1 MANAETQQLDSIIA
15 SRRALL
21 AVGGAALAG
30 LAFTPKVSA
39 QISGSTATIGDTDI
53 LNFALNLEYLEA
65 QFYSLAVNGVTI
77 DQGPQKI
84 PLAPNASLG
93 AAGTVTMK
101 PNFTAVPF
109 TDAAIKAY
117 AIETATEEGNHV
129 LFLQKALGP
138 LAVSMPNIDLL
149 NSFNALAGVA
159 KLPIS
164 TFDPFGPNAGGAIS
178 ADASFLLGAY
188 IFEDTGVSAY
198 HGGALLITDKVN
210 YLPPAVGIHA
220 VEAYHAGL
228 VRTSINRL
236 DAGTG
241 TLNGVTVLI
250 SAARTMLGTTTPAS
264 GTATTSFDTGIAAV
278 TVNLNG
284 TTALP
289 ATTIVDA
296 DITSGFSIAAGR
308 SATQILQ
315 IVTGQTTAPA
325 TGVKY
330 QGVFFPQGL
339 NGLIS

>member
-30 LAFTPKVSA
+30 LAFTPKASA
-39 QISGSTATIGDTDI
+39 QVTGSTATIGDTDI

-65 QFYSLAVNGVTI
+65 QFYSLAVTGLQIQNLPTPI
-77 DQGPQKI
+77 SI
-84 PLAPNASLG
+84 APNG
-93 AAGTVTMK
+93 GTPGTVTVK
-101 PNFTAVPF
+101 ANAQVQF
-109 TDAAIKAY
+109 TDPAIAAY
-117 AIETATEEGNHV
+117 AAETAIEEGKHV
-129 LFLQKALGP
+129 SFLQKALNTA
-138 LAVSMPNIDLL
+138 AVAMPNIDLQT
-149 NSFNALAGVA
+149 SFNTLAA
-159 KLPIS
+159 KAGIGAA
-164 TFDPFGPNAGGAIS
+164 FDPFGPNGALT
-178 ADASFLLGAY
+178 ADMSFLLGAY

-198 HGGALLITDKVN
+198 HGAAPLITDKKGI
-210 YLPPAVGIHA
+210 LPAAVGIHA

-241 TLNGVTVLI
+241 TLNAVTGLI
-250 SAARTMLGTTTPAS
+250 SAARTSLGTTTPAS
-264 GTATTSFDTGIAAV
+264 GTATSSFDTGIANV
-278 TVNLNG
+278 TVMLNG

-296 DITSGFSIAAGR
+296 DITTTSIAQGR

-315 IVTGQTTAPA
+315 IVTGMTTAPA

-330 QGVFFPQGL
+330 QGVFFPNGL